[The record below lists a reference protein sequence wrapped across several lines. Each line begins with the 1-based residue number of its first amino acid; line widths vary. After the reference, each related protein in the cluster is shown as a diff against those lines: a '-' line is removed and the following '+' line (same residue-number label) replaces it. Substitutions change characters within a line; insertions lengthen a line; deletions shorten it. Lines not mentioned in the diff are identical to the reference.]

1 MSRHSNT
8 IRVPASAIIAG
19 GFFVAVTLACVFAP
33 VVAPYGMSEQNFSE
47 SLAGISAKH
56 LLGTDKMGRDILSR
70 LLYGGQVT
78 LLSAL
83 GVVAI
88 SAVIGIPLGLY
99 AGYFRGWADAVIGRV
114 CDVFIALPS
123 LLLVFVFMAA
133 LGRGMSSAVI
143 AMGVAYV
150 PMLAR
155 MVRSLTL
162 MEKNKGYVEA
172 ARSLGFSDARI
183 VFRHILPNCI
193 PTILVQF
200 ALDLGYAILGLA
212 GLSFLGLGVQPPTA
226 DWGAMLNEGRSFL
239 LNAPQLALAPGL
251 VIVVVVLAI
260 NIFCDGAQQYLDP
273 EEQALRPFK
282 REAVRQHG

>member
-1 MSRHSNT
+1 MNRHSS
-8 IRVPASAIIAG
+8 IRVPVSAIIAG
-19 GFFVAVTLACVFAP
+19 SFLVVVTLACVFAP
-33 VVAPYGMSEQNFSE
+33 VVAPYGMSEQNFAE
-47 SLAGISAKH
+47 SLAGISARH

-260 NIFCDGAQQYLDP
+260 NIFCDGAQQFLDP
-273 EEQALRPFK
+273 EEQVLRSFK
-282 REAVRQHG
+282 REATAHG